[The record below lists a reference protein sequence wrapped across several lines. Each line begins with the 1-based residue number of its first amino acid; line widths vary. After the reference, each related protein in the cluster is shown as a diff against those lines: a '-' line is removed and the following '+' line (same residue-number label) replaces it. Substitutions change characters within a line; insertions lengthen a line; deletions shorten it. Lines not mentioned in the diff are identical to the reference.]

1 MNLKFMNL
9 VLEKCTFPEEACIFF
24 RELAD
29 RLIAEGYEAEFD
41 SIVDEYITSKCHCD
55 MIDGKLKEFAAK
67 AGNTAY
73 EYWMLLLILAVEQ
86 AKPLYDK
93 RGVPEEV
100 FWDTFSDLRCKALE
114 CKEIK
119 GVWGTFVAGW
129 YGLFYLCRIIK
140 FGRLEYQDAE
150 YWEDEA
156 KTYGGVTFTKGKK
169 MLSLHIPSSGEP
181 FDREARLKSYKM
193 AYDFYTKELGT
204 DYLPCYCGSW
214 LMYPPYKA
222 AFPAGSNSRSFMDD
236 FEYANIHSKEP
247 GAYHEFGD
255 RWRVF
260 GKDSE
265 KPLAELPEDT
275 SMRRGFKKYFL
286 DGGCPGSANGY
297 LIFDGEKVLTWSEK

>member
-1 MNLKFMNL
+1 MNL

-29 RLIAEGYEAEFD
+29 RLIVEGYEAEFD
-41 SIVDEYITSKCHCD
+41 SIVDEYITSKCHTD
-55 MIDGKLKEFAAK
+55 MIEEKLKEFAAK
-67 AGNTAY
+67 AGGSVYT
-73 EYWMLLLILAVEQ
+73 YWMLLLILAAEQ

-100 FWDTFSDLRCKALE
+100 FWDTFSDLKCKALE

-140 FGRLEYQDAE
+140 FGRLEYQDAD
-150 YWEDEA
+150 YWFDDGGV
-156 KTYGGVTFTKGKK
+156 YGGVNFTRGQKL
-169 MLSLHIPSSGEP
+169 LSIHIPSSGEP
-181 FDREARLKSYKM
+181 FDPKARLESYKM
-193 AYDFYTKELGT
+193 AYDFYTKELGI
-204 DYLPCYCGSW
+204 DYLPCSCGSW
-214 LMYPPYKA
+214 LLYPPYKA
-222 AFPAGSNSRSFMDD
+222 AFPENSNSRSFMDE
-236 FEYANIHSKEP
+236 FEFISVNDKP
-247 GAYHEFGD
+247 GESYEGFGD

-260 GKDSE
+260 GGHSE

-286 DGGCPGSANGY
+286 EGGIPGSARGI
-297 LIFDGEKVLTWSEK
+297 LVFDGEKILTWSEK